1 MSKLSGRVTLE
12 GKRPEGDVVVELH
25 NSAGDV
31 VDQVRVDEDG
41 VYRYHLSPAKWYLR
55 AWDAHGHAARAEVTV
70 APDEDEV
77 VDLELTTEGGGSR

>member
-12 GKRPEGDVVVELH
+12 GKRPEGDVVVELS

-31 VDQVRVDEDG
+31 VDQVRVDDDG
-41 VYRYHLSPAKWYLR
+41 VYRYHLSPAKWRLR
-55 AWDAHGHAARAEVTV
+55 AWDAHGHGARAEVTIS
-70 APDEDEV
+70 ADEDEL